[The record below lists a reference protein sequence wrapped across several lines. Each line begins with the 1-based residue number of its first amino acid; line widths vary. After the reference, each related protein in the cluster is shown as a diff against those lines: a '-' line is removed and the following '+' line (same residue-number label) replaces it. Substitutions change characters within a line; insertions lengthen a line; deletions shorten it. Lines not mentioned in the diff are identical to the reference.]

1 MALLI
6 TSVVVALV
14 VSAVSS
20 SSVGTLKPVGQMSFA
35 PPSVQALIL
44 LLPVESAVLQS
55 PEEVEEV
62 EVVINLFIAG
72 VMVVAN
78 VAVMPEVLDS
88 CPSSFLPHW

>member
-6 TSVVVALV
+6 TSVVVAPA

-20 SSVGTLKPVGQMSFA
+20 ASVGTLKPAGQMSFA
-35 PPSVQALIL
+35 PPSAQALVL

-55 PEEVEEV
+55 LEE
-62 EVVINLFIAG
+62 VINLFIAG